1 MITYLAVILLLV
13 SAALIDGRS
22 MWGSRRKREQDE
34 GDEHVYRPP
43 APDGAN
49 LFDSQKHFKR
59 ASGGAFD
66 GTIGADAG
74 SAIQQMVDLYI
85 QMMEEMLDSDDFSKM
100 VNPESIKTMMQQF
113 PGFSDSPELT
123 AIFDAPEFRNP
134 ELLKAT
140 VQQGLAMI
148 KASAPE
154 LIATL
159 SDPSKIA
166 ELMEQL
172 PEEVKSMVE
181 SVLSGDVSGLKD
193 IVSTLPGLDDKQKQ
207 LLYNLMDGKTDS
219 LTQQLGDVLG
229 DAAQVE
235 EARQQFLANPE
246 MAEALGIP
254 AEVLNDPKLWA
265 DMMAEGME
273 ALSAAEAEAED
284 DTVIKTKKKLF
295 AR

>member
-1 MITYLAVILLLV
+1 MITYLGVILLLV

-22 MWGSRRKREQDE
+22 MWGSRRKRDPDE

-49 LFDSQKHFKR
+49 LFDSQKHFKK
-59 ASGGAFD
+59 ASDGAFD

-113 PGFSDSPELT
+113 PGFTDSPELT

-193 IVSTLPGLDDKQKQ
+193 IVSTLPGSPQSVHSTYVQ
-207 LLYNLMDGKTDS
+207 CY
-219 LTQQLGDVLG
+219 
-229 DAAQVE
+229 AY
-235 EARQQFLANPE
+235 
-246 MAEALGIP
+246 
-254 AEVLNDPKLWA
+254 
-265 DMMAEGME
+265 
-273 ALSAAEAEAED
+273 
-284 DTVIKTKKKLF
+284 
-295 AR
+295 